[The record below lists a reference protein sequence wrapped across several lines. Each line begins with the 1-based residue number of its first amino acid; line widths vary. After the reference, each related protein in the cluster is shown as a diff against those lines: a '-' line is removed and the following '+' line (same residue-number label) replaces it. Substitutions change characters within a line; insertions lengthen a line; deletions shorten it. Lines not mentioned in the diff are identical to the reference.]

1 MNMELTKKIAVN
13 LLTVTAGVLIAFKI
27 KSMMDKAKLSAP
39 TASTPTK

>member
-1 MNMELTKKIAVN
+1 MNLDLVKRISVS

-27 KSMMDKAKLSAP
+27 KEMMDKAKLSAP